1 MERDVQKF
9 GGGFS
14 VFEALGNDAKG
25 QGLDSGHGF
34 VAVGSV
40 AQDARQVRY
49 FRQPPAVT
57 LTLKLDRKGHAGTVT
72 SGPAV

>member
-14 VFEALGNDAKG
+14 VFEALGDNAKG
-25 QGLDSGHGF
+25 KGLDARHRF
-34 VAVGSV
+34 IAVGSITHN
-40 AQDARQVRY
+40 ASKVRH

-57 LTLKLDRKGHAGTVT
+57 LAFKLDRKGHVGTVT